1 MILKT
6 IMSFVRGLNIFCDDD
21 RNKKHILHQT
31 YGGSIDT
38 LNVRVSNKL
47 YPLLF
52 TKLLNLK
59 VHYTIYFKPASR
71 TFIIYMDHKISK
83 KPQFIST
90 LNEYIQHEL
99 YIIQFLDTDLFDFFA
114 LQI

>member
-47 YPLLF
+47 YPLLLYKSC
-52 TKLLNLK
+52 T
-59 VHYTIYFKPASR
+59 VP
-71 TFIIYMDHKISK
+71 YMDHKISK

>member
-1 MILKT
+1 
-6 IMSFVRGLNIFCDDD
+6 MSFVRGLNIFCDDD

-52 TKLLNLK
+52 TQ
-59 VHYTIYFKPASR
+59 
-71 TFIIYMDHKISK
+71 D
-83 KPQFIST
+83 
-90 LNEYIQHEL
+90 
-99 YIIQFLDTDLFDFFA
+99 
-114 LQI
+114 